1 MTEYTSDEIIP
12 SIESIFNKVNIGTFA
27 HKALEHICG
36 KECINHYEDMEE
48 FGNNPHEPWMSTTT
62 FKPIRKFIK
71 HFDIHKLYNK
81 SKNSIYPINY
91 ILYGPTWFHG
101 LPTAIEL
108 NFTFEKE
115 YFYTLYICI
124 PHYKTK
130 YLNKYH
136 KFEFQDFLKF
146 TDVIEKDRQRN
157 IFCIFKLTE
166 NWFYPNIEYVH
177 HYCGMLQPHLQKIKP
192 IVIKEHYS
200 NLKLYVYGHYLG
212 KITGFYK
219 NNICNLPYLNKPYKT
234 FLFTYGTL
242 NKNIFINNNHLSE
255 KDLYLLETKF
265 ADANN
270 EEI

>member
-1 MTEYTSDEIIP
+1 MQFVQQI
-12 SIESIFNKVNIGTFA
+12 
-27 HKALEHICG
+27 
-36 KECINHYEDMEE
+36 
-48 FGNNPHEPWMSTTT
+48 W
-62 FKPIRKFIK
+62 
-71 HFDIHKLYNK
+71 
-81 SKNSIYPINY
+81 
-91 ILYGPTWFHG
+91 YGPIWYHR

-108 NFTFEKE
+108 SFTFEKE

-124 PHYKTK
+124 PHYKTR

-136 KFEFQDFLKF
+136 KFEFKNYLKLS
-146 TDVIEKDRQRN
+146 DIVEKDKQGN